1 MSFFESLRKSAS
13 NATFEAQKLVRTQ
26 RRQLSITNLRK
37 ERDGNALELGNR
49 TAEKVRDQELQDLEL
64 EQLARTVLDLDDRI
78 RTEQEELERIRAE
91 QPPYQDAPA
100 QTQPDAPAQPV
111 STGPRCGNCGATLQ
125 PGATFCTSCGARVP
139 VAQPTPTQ
147 SPTGATGG
155 FAPESLE
162 AAQTDAP
169 LGRMDEIY
177 EPPAA
182 PQELPPPPAPE
193 AAPPGP
199 LETRLLTEAE
209 TAASAQQG
217 AEETQSLAQ
226 ERPKFCTNCGDPVT
240 PEEVFC
246 TNCGTRLA
254 PTTGSS

>member
-37 ERDGNALELGNR
+37 ERDRNALDLGSR
-49 TAEKVRDQELQDLEL
+49 TAEKVRDHELQDLEL

-78 RTEQEELERIRAE
+78 RTEEEELERIRTE
-91 QPPYQDAPA
+91 QPSEQAAPA
-100 QTQPDAPAQPV
+100 QTQPSAPPQPP

-125 PGATFCTSCGARVP
+125 PGAAFCTTCGARVAS
-139 VAQPTPTQ
+139 AQSTPAQ
-147 SPTGATGG
+147 GSTGATGEV
-155 FAPESLE
+155 APESLQ
-162 AAQTDAP
+162 AAQTNAP
-169 LGRMDEIY
+169 LGGTDEIY

-182 PQELPPPPAPE
+182 PQETAPFAPE
-193 AAPPGP
+193 EVPSEPV
-199 LETRLLTEAE
+199 ETRLLTESETTASTPQDAE
-209 TAASAQQG
+209 
-217 AEETQSLAQ
+217 

-246 TNCGTRLA
+246 TNCGTRVA
-254 PTTGSS
+254 PATGSP

>member
-26 RRQLSITNLRK
+26 RRQLSIANLRK

-139 VAQPTPTQ
+139 AAQPTPTQ
-147 SPTGATGG
+147 SPAGATGG

-162 AAQTDAP
+162 AAQTHAP
-169 LGRMDEIY
+169 VADPEEVY
-177 EPPAA
+177 EPRATPQEMNAVAPQAA
-182 PQELPPPPAPE
+182 PQEPV
-193 AAPPGP
+193 
-199 LETRLLTEAE
+199 ETRLLTESE
-209 TAASAQQG
+209 TASTSRD
-217 AEETQSLAQ
+217 AEETQPFAQ